1 MAEVISLELML
12 YCFAAGGAYLLLV
25 SFLLE
30 MIGRALKISRGIPA
44 ELLESPGWTW
54 FAINYIM
61 ELLFFVFIPTM
72 AYSFLYLILPLSGVR
87 AGMAGALFAFTL
99 GVVPALMGLAVR
111 FKLSM
116 PYLLYFLL
124 GLLLKLAG
132 ALIII
137 GYLYTL

>member
-1 MAEVISLELML
+1 MISLELML
-12 YCFAAGGAYLLLV
+12 YCLVAGGVYLLFL

-30 MIGRALKISRGIPA
+30 MIGRGLKISRGIPA

-54 FAINYIM
+54 FVINYIM

-132 ALIII
+132 AMTII
-137 GYLYTL
+137 GYLYSL